1 MPVPKKTVTKP
12 APKPP
17 VENNPSDVVTNALA
31 DALAAIIGVVE
42 TMALSGAVQGTSGAQ
57 GTVGGTAVEAGKSSQ
72 STQTADA
79 HKNDIG
85 GPEAAESYITA
96 GLNSDSYMNRV
107 NARTFDVTSALV
119 NGMTAGHI
127 ANINQQ
133 QVNVTTHADEEFSAR
148 KRATEMGLITLG
160 DATEEAADDTD
171 RA

>member
-1 MPVPKKTVTKP
+1 MTAVKKIITKP
-12 APKPP
+12 SKPA
-17 VENNPSDVVTNALA
+17 EPSDVVTNALA

-42 TMALSGAVQGTSGAQ
+42 TMAIAGAGQGTVGAQ
-57 GTVGGTAVEAGKSSQ
+57 GTVGGTAVEAGKSAQ
-72 STQTADA
+72 STQTGDA

-96 GLNSDSYMNRV
+96 GLNNDSYMNRV
-107 NARTFDVTSALV
+107 NGRTFDFTSAIL
-119 NGMTAGHI
+119 NGMLAGHVS
-127 ANINQQ
+127 NMNQQ
-133 QVNVTTHADEEFSAR
+133 GNNVTTHADEEFSAR